1 MPASERTL
9 IEDLVTLRSLAIEAG
24 QLALSYTLEG
34 QSARAW
40 EKTGGSPVTEAD
52 MAVNRLCDLRLSAS
66 RPEYGWLSEE
76 TLDDPAARQKD
87 RCWVVDPIDGTRA
100 YMRGDPNW
108 CVGLAIVEEGRAVAG
123 VLYAPALGQLYEA
136 RIGAGAYL
144 NGEIMRV
151 SECQS
156 EAGCRLIAAEEMLNH
171 KGWPE
176 PWPAVTVPRPKPNS
190 TLLRMAFVASGAWDA
205 TLVLSPK
212 SDWDLAAGAVLVT
225 EAGGLATTH
234 KGEPL
239 QFNRAIPAQRSII
252 ASGKRLHP
260 LLVRRSGFVDIPD
273 PQDRAAPAA
282 PIAKMEPLKMG
293 DAPKAAKQLLHIV
306 FGGELKDV
314 KDVEFEDLSKMDF
327 VGAYGSYKEAYD
339 AWKAAAH
346 RTVDHAE
353 TRYFILHAHRL
364 LDPETGEHHHV

>member
-1 MPASERTL
+1 LPAAERTL
-9 IEDLVTLRSLAIEAG
+9 VEDLATLRSLAIEAG

-52 MAVNRLCDLRLSAS
+52 MAVNQLCADRLIAS
-66 RPEYGWLSEE
+66 RPDYGWLSEE
-76 TLDDPAARQKD
+76 TLDNPAARQKD

-108 CVGLAIVEEGRAVAG
+108 CVGLAIVEAGQAVAG
-123 VLYAPALGQLYEA
+123 VLYAPALDQLYEA
-136 RIGAGAYL
+136 HIGGGAFL
-144 NGEIMRV
+144 NGQLIRV
-151 SECQS
+151 SECES
-156 EAGCRLIAAEEMLNH
+156 ELGCRLIAAEEMLNH
-171 KGWPE
+171 KSWPE
-176 PWPAVTVPRPKPNS
+176 PWPPLTVPRPRPNS

-205 TLVLSPK
+205 TLVLNHK
-212 SDWDLAAGAVLVT
+212 SDWDLAAGAILVN
-225 EAGGLATTH
+225 EAGGIATTH
-234 KGEPL
+234 KGEAL
-239 QFNRAIPAQRSII
+239 DFNRAIPAQRSIV
-252 ASGKRLHP
+252 ASGKALHP
-260 LLVRRSGFVDIPD
+260 LLVRRLGFVDISD
-273 PQDRAAPAA
+273 PQDKAAPVAVKA
-282 PIAKMEPLKMG
+282 NMEPSKMG
-293 DAPKAAKQLLHIV
+293 DAPKPGKQLLHIV

-314 KDVEFEDLSKMDF
+314 ADVEFEDLSKMDF
-327 VGAYGSYKEAYD
+327 VGAYASYKEAYD

>member
-1 MPASERTL
+1 MPAAERTL
-9 IEDLVTLRSLAIEAG
+9 VEDLVTLRSLAIEAG

-156 EAGCRLIAAEEMLNH
+156 ETGCRLIAAEEMLNH

-205 TLVLSPK
+205 TLVLSHK
-212 SDWDLAAGAVLVT
+212 SDWDLAAGSILVS
-225 EAGGLATTH
+225 EAGGIATTH
-234 KGEPL
+234 MGEPL
-239 QFNRAIPAQRSII
+239 HFNRPIPAQRSII

-273 PQDRAAPAA
+273 PQEKAVQAA
-282 PIAKMEPLKMG
+282 PIVKTEPVKMG
-293 DAPKAAKQLLHIV
+293 DAPKAGKQLLHIV

-314 KDVEFEDLSKMDF
+314 TEVEFEDLSKMDF
-327 VGAYGSYKEAYD
+327 IGAFGSYKEAYD

-346 RTVDHAE
+346 RTVDSAE

>member
-1 MPASERTL
+1 MPAAERTL
-9 IEDLVTLRSLAIEAG
+9 VEDLVTLRSLAIEAG

-52 MAVNRLCDLRLSAS
+52 MAVNQLCDLRLTSS

-108 CVGLAIVEEGRAVAG
+108 CVGLAIVEEGQAVAG

-136 RIGAGAYL
+136 RIGGGAYL
-144 NGEIMRV
+144 NGRLIQV
-151 SECQS
+151 SECGT
-156 EAGCRLIAAEEMLNH
+156 EAGFRLIAAEEMLNH

-176 PWPAVTVPRPKPNS
+176 PWPVVTVPRPKPNS

-205 TLVLSPK
+205 TLVLSHK
-212 SDWDLAAGAVLVT
+212 SDWDLAAGTILVN
-225 EAGGLATTH
+225 EAGGVATTH
-234 KGEPL
+234 TGEPL
-239 QFNRAIPAQRSII
+239 HFNRTIPAQRSII

-260 LLVRRSGFVDIPD
+260 LLVRRSGFVGIPD
-273 PQDRAAPAA
+273 PQAKAAPVA
-282 PIAKMEPLKMG
+282 PTAKTEPVKMG
-293 DAPKAAKQLLHIV
+293 DAPKTGKQLLHIV

-314 KDVEFEDLSKMDF
+314 QEVEFEDLSKMDF
-327 VGAYGSYKEAYD
+327 VGAFASYKEAYD

-346 RTVDHAE
+346 RTVDSAE